1 MRNAAAPAVLTME
14 YRTGMTRLTIFVVED
29 SPPVRDRIR
38 EVVDEIPQA
47 ILVGEAESE
56 QDAVTGIAA
65 TRPKLVI
72 LDINLRE
79 GTGFE
84 VLRQVKASA
93 PDTIV
98 AVVTN
103 FSSIEF
109 REKCK
114 QLGADYFF
122 DKTKSYKLLV
132 ELMHQLASKFET
144 VD

>member
-1 MRNAAAPAVLTME
+1 
-14 YRTGMTRLTIFVVED
+14 MTTLTIYVVED

-38 EVVDEIPQA
+38 EMIKEIPDA
-47 ILVGEAESE
+47 TLVGESDSEAEAL
-56 QDAVTGIAA
+56 QGIAA
-65 TRPKLVI
+65 TKPNLVI

-93 PDTIV
+93 PGTVV

-103 FSSIEF
+103 FGTPQF
-109 REKCK
+109 REKC
-114 QLGADYFF
+114 QELGANYFF

-132 ELMHQLASKFET
+132 ELLHQLGNQLQQ
-144 VD
+144 V